1 MKLSV
6 AECVIDF
13 EAFNLKEEEMKFRGV
28 AFISGRFRGPNHWL
42 IHLNVLKAEAAIPKL
57 LEMGYAPICPH
68 KITEHMQ
75 DLFPDKTY
83 LDMCLE
89 IIRALRPTRD
99 ILYMLEGWEYSEG
112 AIEEFDLAKDLGI
125 TIIEERDER

>member
-1 MKLSV
+1 MNFKG
-6 AECVIDF
+6 I
-13 EAFNLKEEEMKFRGV
+13 
-28 AFISGRFRGPNHWL
+28 AFISGAFRAKDHWG

-57 LEMGYAPICPH
+57 IDLGYAPICPH

-75 DLFPDKTY
+75 DLYSDKTY

-89 IIRALRPTRD
+89 MIRALRPTKD
-99 ILYMLEGWEYSEG
+99 VLYMLEGWEYSEG